1 MNLYQNDS
9 SYPKVNAQTNLNGR
23 THYVETSSLQF
34 HKARI
39 LKAKATVD
47 GLLFYII
54 ESCAADPNG
63 YRRIFRYVIFDIT
76 GRVISRPDLEH
87 GRKNRAQAEKDLW
100 AAMDQIDNKAVS
112 LAAINKAQEYAIA
125 EFDRVRDAVNK
136 VTQ

>member
-1 MNLYQNDS
+1 MNLYRNES
-9 SYPKVNAQTNLNGR
+9 SHPRVNAQRNLDGR

-63 YRRIFRYVIFDIT
+63 YRRIFRHVIFDIS
-76 GRVISRPDLEH
+76 GHVLSRPDLAH

-100 AAMDQIDNKAVS
+100 AAMDRIDNKAVS
-112 LAAINKAQEYAIA
+112 LAAVDRAEKNFADECARIREQIAKAPQ
-125 EFDRVRDAVNK
+125 
-136 VTQ
+136 